1 MHIMT
6 ALCYWTVEQWLTICK
21 QELCIPHLGEPHEIE
36 NKREIK
42 RPHEIKNKWEIKGP
56 HEIENKW
63 EIKRPHEIVFVQ
75 NMRDKTTSR

>member
-6 ALCYWTVEQWLTICK
+6 VLCYWTVEQWLTICK

-42 RPHEIKNKWEIKGP
+42 RPHEI
-56 HEIENKW
+56 
-63 EIKRPHEIVFVQ
+63 VFVQ

>member
-42 RPHEIKNKWEIKGP
+42 RPHEI
-56 HEIENKW
+56 ENKW

-75 NMRDKTTSR
+75 NMRDKTTSRDCFCTEYER

>member
-36 NKREIK
+36 NK
-42 RPHEIKNKWEIKGP
+42 
-56 HEIENKW
+56 W
-63 EIKRPHEIVFVQ
+63 EIKRPNESVFVQ
-75 NMRDKTTSR
+75 NMRDKSEMVLTAIKQRSR